1 MGGIFFVHC
10 FFPMSS
16 KNLRNPFTSFL
27 VGQLISCTIAFTSI
41 FTQYLA
47 NYNVY
52 LAFTQNFGCYFLL
65 AFFLLFRFA
74 ISKKPLH
81 TAWWKYIIVAIIDA
95 EANFL
100 VVKAYEYTTILS
112 IMLCDVMS
120 IPAVVLISI
129 IFLHTK
135 FQWKHYLA
143 VLLCLV
149 GVALMIYLDFNKS
162 QEGTHRVIGDLMAI
176 GAALLYAISNI
187 CQEALVKIDDW
198 VRFCVFRKSSLEGIP
213 RYDWSWWCCCCVK
226 PDASVRT

>member
-1 MGGIFFVHC
+1 M
-10 FFPMSS
+10 
-16 KNLRNPFTSFL
+16 
-27 VGQLISCTIAFTSI
+27 
-41 FTQYLA
+41 
-47 NYNVY
+47 
-52 LAFTQNFGCYFLL
+52 
-65 AFFLLFRFA
+65 
-74 ISKKPLH
+74 
-81 TAWWKYIIVAIIDA
+81 AIIDA

-143 VLLCLV
+143 VFFCLV
-149 GVALMIYLDFNKS
+149 GVALMIYIDFNKS

-187 CQEALVKIDDW
+187 CQEALVKTDDW
-198 VRFCVFRKSSLEGIP
+198 VSFMS
-213 RYDWSWWCCCCVK
+213 Y
-226 PDASVRT
+226 